1 MGVTDWILLG
11 AILLCAGVVLL
22 YLLKGKKGGCCGDCQ
37 GCSGCGKK

>member
-11 AILLCAGVVLL
+11 AILLCAGAVLVH
-22 YLLKGKKGGCCGDCQ
+22 LLKGKKGGCCDDCQ

>member
-11 AILLCAGVVLL
+11 ATLLFAGAVLVQ
-22 YLLKGKKGGCCGDCQ
+22 LLKGKKGGCCGDCQ